1 MPRWKNKLMTTE
13 DVQRIKRDAVLKEAG
28 RAFSKN
34 GFHNTSLDDVA
45 KALQV
50 SKGTLYNYV
59 QDKQEILFEFYRI
72 ATEISN
78 RAFEIGDQAGGTGA
92 SVLRTVLRTYIE
104 LLTEELGACGA
115 LMEIDALRPEDRAVA
130 VKSRDAFQRKFLAL
144 IEAGIKDGSLRPL
157 EDPKLAIYSF
167 MGAINWMPRW
177 YKQRGRLSSKELAET
192 MTELLLGG
200 LVTDQGIEPRTRRP
214 NPRRPS
220 AKASRA

>member
-1 MPRWKNKLMTTE
+1 MPRWKNSLMTE

-28 RAFSKN
+28 RAFSKR

-72 ATEISN
+72 GTEIGL
-78 RAFEIGDQAGGTGA
+78 RAFEMGEEAGGSGA
-92 SVLRTVLRTYIE
+92 QVLHTTLRTYIE

-115 LMEIDALRPEDRAVA
+115 LMELDALRPEDRAVA
-130 VKSRDAFQRKFLAL
+130 VKSRDAFQRKFLNL
-144 IEAGIKDGSLRPL
+144 IEAGIKDGSLRPI
-157 EDPKLAIYSF
+157 EDPKLAIYTF

-177 YKQRGRLSSKELAET
+177 YSQGGRLSSREIAEH
-192 MTELLLGG
+192 MTDLLLAGM
-200 LVTDQGIEPRTRRP
+200 VNRP
-214 NPRRPS
+214 G
-220 AKASRA
+220 AQSRASAAVEAKSRPRQRRTA